1 MYAKCVHYECVC
13 VCLSVIIIFE
23 HYFCWFFLPHCLLFA
38 HSPYLLLFISAFCM
52 RFLWFWHTK
61 TTKATKMKKKWKK
74 GFKWAPFAGDAMCAK
89 RKMAAGHVN
98 AAKRCRPLEIQAD
111 QQQQL
116 RWIMNERGLGGEWR
130 RGHKKYCC
138 ILMRACRCGSFIRNP
153 HPHPLPSWHLKPQP
167 GLRSTKLLYFC
178 HNFQIIHILCM
189 QQSLRCMSE
198 WVSVRLCEMS
208 LRMLLWQVE
217 GVAVRS

>member
-1 MYAKCVHYECVC
+1 MPSVCTTNVC
-13 VCLSVIIIFE
+13 VFASLLSLYSSIIFVDFSFPIVCFSRTL
-23 HYFCWFFLPHCLLFA
+23 HICFCLFPLFA
-38 HSPYLLLFISAFCM
+38 CDSCDSDTQK
-52 RFLWFWHTK
+52 RRKRRKW
-61 TTKATKMKKKWKK
+61 KKKWKK